1 MLELREVRLRRGAAI
16 LFDRANLT
24 IFRGDKLG
32 IVGRNGCGKSSLL
45 ALLRGELGADA
56 GNYAV
61 PGKLNFVSVSQEL
74 PRTEATVLEYI
85 RGGDGRLMEIEA
97 ALEKARA
104 ADDGMKEAEL
114 LGDYD
119 AAGGWTSAARAAELA
134 DGLGF
139 EPADIERPVKVLSGG
154 LQMRANMARA
164 LMSRADVLM
173 LDEPTNHLDLD
184 AVLWLEGWLRR
195 FQGTLLLVSH
205 DREFLDDI
213 VGRIVNI
220 ENGQL
225 THWTGNYTDFQRQHA
240 ASVQLSAAMAAR
252 QAREV
257 ARLHSFIER
266 FRAKASKARQVQSR
280 IKALNKLE
288 TITTYQEVETFEW
301 EFAAASKLPQPLV
314 TLDGASAGYGERVVI
329 AGANRSVNPG
339 ERIGILGRNGAGK
352 STLMKLISGALPPLP
367 GSGERVASP
376 DLIVG
381 NFAQLEVDRLDSRDT
396 ALVALTR
403 RIDEIGARSQWDE
416 QRRRNHLGGFGFRGD
431 RVFEPVVHFSGGE
444 RARLALAI
452 LVAERP
458 NLLLLDEPTNHL
470 DFEMRHSLI
479 TALQDF
485 AGAVI
490 VVSHD
495 RGLLRSVC
503 DQFWLVADGAVQDFD
518 GDLEDYAGWLEKRGG
533 SAATPVAPE
542 ARQGKQPEARQGNQP
557 KTRNDGQPKPRQD
570 KQTTPQ
576 DKRRRDADARR
587 ELGPR
592 RQEVKAIETSL
603 AKLAQERTRLE
614 TELSGIDYARN
625 ADHARKVTERHKAL
639 LREVEHLETRWLELS
654 ERLESG

>member
-1 MLELREVRLRRGAAI
+1 MLELRDLRLRRGAAVLI
-16 LFDRANLT
+16 DKANLT
-24 IFRGDKLG
+24 IFRGDKIG
-32 IVGRNGCGKSSLL
+32 IVGRNGAGKSSLL
-45 ALLRGELGADA
+45 ALLRGDLGPD
-56 GNYAV
+56 GGEYSI

-74 PRTEATVLEYI
+74 PRTELTVVEYI
-85 RGGDGRLMEIEA
+85 RSGDSRLMAIEA

-119 AAGGWTSAARAAELA
+119 SAGGWTSIARAAELA

-139 EPADIERPVKVLSGG
+139 APSDIERPVKHLSGG

-184 AVLWLEGWLRR
+184 AVLWLEAWLQR
-195 FQGTLLLVSH
+195 FPGTLLLVSH

-213 VGRIVNI
+213 VNRVVNL

-240 ASVQLSAAMAAR
+240 ASIQQSAAMAAR
-252 QAREV
+252 QQREV
-257 ARLHSFIER
+257 ARLHSFIDR
-266 FRAKASKARQVQSR
+266 FRAQASKARQVQSR
-280 IKALNKLE
+280 IKALGKLE
-288 TITTYQEVETFEW
+288 TIASYQELETFEW

-314 TLDGASAGYGERVVI
+314 TLDSASAGYGERVIVE
-329 AGANRSVNPG
+329 GVVRSVNPG
-339 ERIGILGRNGAGK
+339 DRIGILGRNGAGK
-352 STLMKLISGALPPLP
+352 STLMKLISGALPPLAD
-367 GSGERVASP
+367 GGERVASP

-381 NFAQLEVDRLDSRDT
+381 NFAQLEVDRLDARDT
-396 ALVALTR
+396 ALIALTN
-403 RIDEIGARSQWDE
+403 RIDEIGVRSQWDE

-431 RVFEPVVHFSGGE
+431 RVFEPVVNFSGGE

-479 TALQDF
+479 TALQEF

-503 DQFWLVADGAVQDFD
+503 DQFWLVADGEVRDFE
-518 GDLEDYAGWLEKRGG
+518 GDLDDYATWLEKKGTNV
-533 SAATPVAPE
+533 STPGAPE
-542 ARQGKQPEARQGNQP
+542 AKKKKGD
-557 KTRNDGQPKPRQD
+557 TRGE
-570 KQTTPQ
+570 
-576 DKRRRDADARR
+576 RRRDDGARKDAA
-587 ELGPR
+587 PR
-592 RQEVKAIETSL
+592 RQELKSIETSL
-603 AKLAQERTRLE
+603 AKLGQDREKLE
-614 TELSGIDYARN
+614 KELATLDYSN
-625 ADHARKVTERHKAL
+625 AAHARKVTERHAAL
-639 LREVEHLETRWLELS
+639 KREIEQMETRWLELS
-654 ERLESG
+654 E

>member
-1 MLELREVRLRRGAAI
+1 MLELRELRLRRGATV

-24 IFRGDKLG
+24 IFRGDKIG

-45 ALLRGELGADA
+45 ALLRGDVGPDS
-56 GNYAV
+56 GDYSV
-61 PGKLNFVSVSQEL
+61 PGKLHFVSVSQEL
-74 PRTEATVLEYI
+74 PSTEATVLEYV
-85 RGGDGRLMEIEA
+85 RGGDGRLMAIEA
-97 ALEKARA
+97 QLEKARA

-119 AAGGWTSAARAAELA
+119 LAGGWTSGARAAEVA
-134 DGLGF
+134 AGLGMS
-139 EPADIERPVKVLSGG
+139 ADDIERPVKQLSGG

-184 AVLWLEGWLRR
+184 AVLWLEGWLQR

-213 VGRIVNI
+213 VNRVVNI
-220 ENGQL
+220 ESGVL

-240 ASVQLSAAMAAR
+240 ASIQQSAAMAAR
-252 QAREV
+252 QQREV
-257 ARLHSFIER
+257 TRLHSFIDR
-266 FRAKASKARQVQSR
+266 FRAQASKARQVQSR
-280 IKALNKLE
+280 IKALSKLE
-288 TITTYQEVETFEW
+288 TIATYQEIEGFEW
-301 EFAAASKLPQPLV
+301 EFAAANKLPQPLV
-314 TLDGASAGYGERVVI
+314 TLDGAVAGYADRIVVRNV
-329 AGANRSVNPG
+329 GRSVNPG

-352 STLMKLISGALPPLP
+352 STLMKLISGALPPAA
-367 GSGERVASP
+367 GDRVASP

-396 ALVALTR
+396 ALVALTN
-403 RIDEIGARSQWDE
+403 RIDEMGVRSQWDE

-503 DQFWLVADGAVQDFD
+503 DQFWLVADGLVRDFD
-518 GDLEDYAGWLEKRGG
+518 GDLDDYAGWLEKRGV
-533 SAATPVAPE
+533 AAAGPPTPRETVKE
-542 ARQGKQPEARQGNQP
+542 
-557 KTRNDGQPKPRQD
+557 KPRKQRDGD
-570 KQTTPQ
+570 KG
-576 DKRRRDADARR
+576 RDSA
-587 ELGPR
+587 PK
-592 RQEVKAIETSL
+592 RQEIKSLETSL
-603 AKLAQERTRLE
+603 AKLGQERDKLE
-614 TELSGIDYARN
+614 QDLAGLDYSRDA
-625 ADHARKVTERHKAL
+625 AHARKVTDRHAAL
-639 LREVEHLETRWLELS
+639 LRDIEKHETRWLELS
-654 ERLESG
+654 ERLESGDG

>member
-1 MLELREVRLRRGAAI
+1 MLELRNVRLRRGAAV

-24 IFRGDKLG
+24 IFRGDKIG
-32 IVGRNGCGKSSLL
+32 VVGRNGCGKSSLL
-45 ALLRGELGADA
+45 ALLRGELGPDT
-56 GNYAV
+56 GDYSV

-74 PRTEATVLEYI
+74 PRTEATVLEYV
-85 RGGDGRLMEIEA
+85 RSGDKRLMEIEA
-97 ALEKARA
+97 ELEKARA
-104 ADDGMKEAEL
+104 AEDGMQEAHL
-114 LGDYD
+114 LGDYEL
-119 AAGGWTSAARAAELA
+119 AGGYTSAARAAELA

-139 EPADIERPVKVLSGG
+139 APADIERPVKQLSGG

-184 AVLWLEGWLRR
+184 AVLWLEKWLQR
-195 FQGTLLLVSH
+195 FAGTLLLVSH

-213 VGRIVNI
+213 VNRVVNI

-240 ASVQLSAAMAAR
+240 ASVQQTAAMAAR
-252 QAREV
+252 QQREV
-257 ARLHSFIER
+257 ARLHSFIDR

-280 IKALNKLE
+280 IKALSKLE
-288 TITTYQEVETFEW
+288 TIATWQELETFEW
-301 EFAAASKLPQPLV
+301 AFAASNKLPQPLV
-314 TLDGASAGYGERVVI
+314 TLDGASAGYGERIVVS
-329 AGANRSVNPG
+329 GVGRSVNPG

-352 STLMKLISGALPPLP
+352 STLMKLISGALPPA
-367 GSGERVASP
+367 GGDRVASP
-376 DLIVG
+376 DLVVG
-381 NFAQLEVDRLDSRDT
+381 NFAQLEVDRLDARDT
-396 ALVALTR
+396 ALLALTR
-403 RIDEIGARSQWDE
+403 RIDEIGVRAQWDE

-485 AGAVI
+485 EGAVI

-503 DQFWLVADGAVQDFD
+503 DQFWLVADGAVVDFD
-518 GDLEDYAGWLEKRGG
+518 GDLDDYASWLEKRGG
-533 SAATPVAPE
+533 AATTPS
-542 ARQGKQPEARQGNQP
+542 QPR
-557 KTRNDGQPKPRQD
+557 PRAEERRE
-570 KQTTPQ
+570 
-576 DKRRRDADARR
+576 RRRDAGRGDRKDLASK
-587 ELGPR
+587 
-592 RQEVKAIETSL
+592 RQEIKSIETSL
-603 AKLAQERTRLE
+603 EKLGQERGKLE
-614 TELSGIDYARN
+614 QQLAGLDFARDP
-625 ADHARKVTERHKAL
+625 AHARKVTQRHGDVV
-639 LREVEHLETRWLELS
+639 REVGELETRWLELS
-654 ERLESG
+654 ERLESSDGSHG

>member
-1 MLELREVRLRRGAAI
+1 MLELRDLRLRRGAAV

-24 IFRGDKLG
+24 IFRGDKIG

-45 ALLRGELGADA
+45 ALLRGDLGAD
-56 GNYAV
+56 GGDYTV

-74 PRTEATVLEYI
+74 PHTDSTVLEYV
-85 RGGDGRLMEIEA
+85 RGGDTNLMALEA
-97 ALEKARA
+97 ELEKARA
-104 ADDGMKEAEL
+104 ADDGMKEAHL
-114 LGDYD
+114 LGDYEL
-119 AAGGWTSAARAAELA
+119 AGGYTSAARAAELA

-139 EPADIERPVKVLSGG
+139 APTDIERKVKELSGG

-184 AVLWLEGWLRR
+184 AVLWLEAWLQR
-195 FQGTLLLVSH
+195 FPGTLLLVSH

-213 VGRIVNI
+213 VGRIVNL
-220 ENGQL
+220 ENNQL

-240 ASVQLSAAMAAR
+240 ASIQQSAAMAAR
-252 QAREV
+252 QEREV
-257 ARLHSFIER
+257 TRLHSFIDR
-266 FRAKASKARQVQSR
+266 FRAQASKARQVQSR
-280 IKALNKLE
+280 IKALSKLE
-288 TITTYQEVETFEW
+288 TIATYQEIEGFEW

-314 TLDGASAGYGERVVI
+314 TLDFADAGYGDRTVISRV
-329 AGANRSVNPG
+329 NRSVNPG

-352 STLMKLISGALPPLP
+352 STLMKLISGALPPT
-367 GSGERVASP
+367 GGDRVASP

-381 NFAQLEVDRLDSRDT
+381 NFAQLEVDRLDARDT
-396 ALVALTR
+396 ALVALTN
-403 RIDEIGARSQWDE
+403 RIDEIGVRSQWDE

-503 DQFWLVADGAVQDFD
+503 DQFWLVAEGEVRDFD
-518 GDLEDYAGWLEKRGG
+518 GDLEDYSNWLEKRGG
-533 SAATPVAPE
+533 NAATPA
-542 ARQGKQPEARQGNQP
+542 A
-557 KTRNDGQPKPRQD
+557 PKP
-570 KQTTPQ
+570 
-576 DKRRRDADARR
+576 AAERR
-587 ELGPR
+587 EKKGKSSPDRKDLAPK
-592 RQEVKAIETSL
+592 RQEVRTIETSL
-603 AKLAQERTRLE
+603 AKLTQERAKLE
-614 TELSGIDYARN
+614 TEIAALDYSRDA
-625 ADHARKVTERHKAL
+625 AHARKVTERHVVV
-639 LREVEHLETRWLELS
+639 LRDIEQLETRWLELS
-654 ERLESG
+654 ERLESADG

>member
-1 MLELREVRLRRGAAI
+1 MLELREARLRRGAAV

-24 IFRGDKLG
+24 IFRGDKIG
-32 IVGRNGCGKSSLL
+32 IVGRNGAGKSSLL
-45 ALLRGELGADA
+45 ALLRGDIGPDA
-56 GNYAV
+56 GDYSL

-74 PRTEATVLEYI
+74 PRTDATVLEYV
-85 RGGDGRLMEIEA
+85 RSGDSRLVEIEA

-119 AAGGWTSAARAAELA
+119 SAGGWTSAARAAELA

-139 EPADIERPVKVLSGG
+139 APTDIERPVKELSGG

-184 AVLWLEGWLRR
+184 AVLWLEGWLQR
-195 FQGTLLLVSH
+195 FPGTLLLVSH

-213 VGRIVNI
+213 VNRVVNI
-220 ENGQL
+220 ENGKL

-240 ASVQLSAAMAAR
+240 ASIQQSAAMAAR
-252 QAREV
+252 QEREV
-257 ARLHSFIER
+257 ARLHSFIDR
-266 FRAKASKARQVQSR
+266 FRAQASKARQVQSR
-280 IKALNKLE
+280 IKALGKLE
-288 TITTYQEVETFEW
+288 TIATYQELENFEW

-314 TLDGASAGYGERVVI
+314 TLDHASAGYGDRTVVARV
-329 AGANRSVNPG
+329 NRSVNPG

-352 STLMKLISGALPPLP
+352 STLMKLISGALSPMQD
-367 GSGERVASP
+367 GGGGDRVASP

-396 ALVALTR
+396 ALIALTN
-403 RIDEIGARSQWDE
+403 RIDQLGVRSQWDE
-416 QRRRNHLGGFGFRGD
+416 QRRRNHLGGFGFKGD

-503 DQFWLVADGAVQDFD
+503 DQFWLVADGVVQDFD
-518 GDLEDYAGWLEKRGG
+518 GDLEDYAGWLEKRAGA
-533 SAATPVAPE
+533 AATPSA
-542 ARQGKQPEARQGNQP
+542 
-557 KTRNDGQPKPRQD
+557 PKPRNEERKDQRRKGAD
-570 KQTTPQ
+570 S
-576 DKRRRDADARR
+576 RRDLA
-587 ELGPR
+587 PK
-592 RQEVKAIETSL
+592 RQEIKAIETSL

-614 TELSGIDYARN
+614 SELARLDF
-625 ADHARKVTERHKAL
+625 ARDPAHARKVTERHGAV
-639 LREVEHLETRWLELS
+639 RQEIEQMETRWLELS

>member
-1 MLELREVRLRRGAAI
+1 MLELRELRLRRGATV

-24 IFRGDKLG
+24 IFRGDKIG

-45 ALLRGELGADA
+45 ALLRGDVGPDS
-56 GNYAV
+56 GDYSV
-61 PGKLNFVSVSQEL
+61 PGKLHFVSVSQEL
-74 PRTEATVLEYI
+74 PSTEATVLEYV
-85 RGGDGRLMEIEA
+85 RGGDGRLMAIEA
-97 ALEKARA
+97 QLEKARA

-119 AAGGWTSAARAAELA
+119 LAGGWTSGARAAEVA
-134 DGLGF
+134 AGLGMS
-139 EPADIERPVKVLSGG
+139 ADDIERPVKQLSGG

-184 AVLWLEGWLRR
+184 AVLWLEGWLQR

-213 VGRIVNI
+213 VNRVVNI
-220 ENGQL
+220 ENGVL

-240 ASVQLSAAMAAR
+240 ASIQQSAAMAAR
-252 QAREV
+252 QQREV
-257 ARLHSFIER
+257 TRLHSFIDR
-266 FRAKASKARQVQSR
+266 FRAQASKARQVQSR
-280 IKALNKLE
+280 IKALSKLE
-288 TITTYQEVETFEW
+288 TIATYQEIEGFEW
-301 EFAAASKLPQPLV
+301 EFAAANKLPQPLV
-314 TLDGASAGYGERVVI
+314 TLDGAVAGYADRIVVRNV
-329 AGANRSVNPG
+329 GRSVNPG

-352 STLMKLISGALPPLP
+352 STLMKLISGALPPAA
-367 GSGERVASP
+367 GDRVASP

-396 ALVALTR
+396 ALVALTN
-403 RIDEIGARSQWDE
+403 RIDEMGVRSQWDE

-503 DQFWLVADGAVQDFD
+503 DQFWLVADGVVQDFD
-518 GDLEDYAGWLEKRGG
+518 GDLDDYAGWLEKRGV
-533 SAATPVAPE
+533 AAAGPPTPRETVKE
-542 ARQGKQPEARQGNQP
+542 
-557 KTRNDGQPKPRQD
+557 KPRKQRDGD
-570 KQTTPQ
+570 KG
-576 DKRRRDADARR
+576 RDSA
-587 ELGPR
+587 PK
-592 RQEVKAIETSL
+592 RQEIKSLETSL
-603 AKLAQERTRLE
+603 AKLGQERDKLE
-614 TELSGIDYARN
+614 QDLAGLDYSRDA
-625 ADHARKVTERHKAL
+625 AHARKVTDRHAAL
-639 LREVEHLETRWLELS
+639 LRDIEKHETRWLELS
-654 ERLESG
+654 ERLESGDG

>member
-1 MLELREVRLRRGAAI
+1 M

-24 IFRGDKLG
+24 IFRGDKIG
-32 IVGRNGCGKSSLL
+32 VVGRNGCGKSSLL
-45 ALLRGELGADA
+45 ALLRGELAPDTGD
-56 GNYAV
+56 YSM

-74 PRTEATVLEYI
+74 PRTEATVLEYV
-85 RGGDGRLMEIEA
+85 RGGDTRLMEIEA
-97 ALEKARA
+97 ELGKARA
-104 ADDGMKEAEL
+104 ADDGMQEAHL
-114 LGDYD
+114 LGDYEL
-119 AAGGWTSAARAAELA
+119 AGGYTSAARAAELA

-139 EPADIERPVKVLSGG
+139 APSDIERPVKQLSGG
-154 LQMRANMARA
+154 LQMRANLARA

-184 AVLWLEGWLRR
+184 AVLWLEKWLQR

-213 VGRIVNI
+213 VNRVVNI

-240 ASVQLSAAMAAR
+240 ASIQQTAAMAAR
-252 QAREV
+252 QQREV
-257 ARLHSFIER
+257 ARLHSFIDR

-280 IKALNKLE
+280 IKALSKLE
-288 TITTYQEVETFEW
+288 TIATYQELETFEW
-301 EFAAASKLPQPLV
+301 EFAASNKLPQPLV
-314 TLDGASAGYGERVVI
+314 TLDGASAGYGERIVV
-329 AGANRSVNPG
+329 AGVGRSVNPG

-352 STLMKLISGALPPLP
+352 STLMKLIAGALPPA
-367 GSGERVASP
+367 GGDRVASP

-403 RIDEIGARSQWDE
+403 RIDEIGARPQWDE

-503 DQFWLVADGAVQDFD
+503 DQFWLVADGRVSDFD
-518 GDLEDYAGWLEKRGG
+518 GDLDDYANWLEKRG
-533 SAATPVAPE
+533 SAATTPA
-542 ARQGKQPEARQGNQP
+542 
-557 KTRNDGQPKPRQD
+557 QPKPRAED
-570 KQTTPQ
+570 
-576 DKRRRDADARR
+576 RRDRKRGAQNSKQL
-587 ELGPR
+587 EI
-592 RQEVKAIETSL
+592 KAIEVSL
-603 AKLAQERTRLE
+603 EKLGIERGKLE
-614 TELSGIDYARN
+614 HELAGLDYARD
-625 ADHARKVTERHKAL
+625 AAHARKVTQRHAAVV
-639 LREVEHLETRWLELS
+639 REVGELETRWLELS
-654 ERLESG
+654 ERLESSDGSHG

>member
-1 MLELREVRLRRGAAI
+1 MLELREVRLRRGAAV
-16 LFDRANLT
+16 LFDRANVT
-24 IFRGDKLG
+24 IFRGDKIG

-45 ALLRGELGADA
+45 SLLRGDLGPDS
-56 GNYAV
+56 GDYSV

-74 PRTEATVLEYI
+74 PRTDATVLEYV
-85 RGGDGRLMEIEA
+85 RGGDSRLMNIEA

-104 ADDGMKEAEL
+104 DDDGMQEAHL

-119 AAGGWTSAARAAELA
+119 HAGGYTSASRAAEVA
-134 DGLGF
+134 AGLGMSP
-139 EPADIERPVKVLSGG
+139 EDVERPVKVLSGG

-184 AVLWLEGWLRR
+184 AVLWLEGWLQR

-213 VGRIVNI
+213 VGRIVNL

-240 ASVQLSAAMAAR
+240 ASVQLSAALAAR
-252 QAREV
+252 QEREV

-288 TITTYQEVETFEW
+288 TIATYQESETFEW
-301 EFAAASKLPQPLV
+301 EFAAANKLPQPLV
-314 TLDGASAGYGERVVI
+314 TLDGASAGYGERIVI
-329 AGANRSVNPG
+329 AGVNRSVNPG

-352 STLMKLISGALPPLP
+352 STLMKLISGALPPMSA
-367 GSGERVASP
+367 GGDGERVASP
-376 DLIVG
+376 ELVVG
-381 NFAQLEVDRLDSRDT
+381 NFAQLEVDRLDARDT

-403 RIDEIGARSQWDE
+403 RIDEIGVRGQWDE

-479 TALQDF
+479 TALQEF

-503 DQFWLVADGAVQDFD
+503 DQFWLVADGVVRDFD
-518 GDLEDYAGWLEKRGG
+518 GDLEDYAGWLEKRSG
-533 SAATPVAPE
+533 AVTTPVAPE
-542 ARQGKQPEARQGNQP
+542 VRNKKPRPDDERRNQRRKSTEARRDPAP
-557 KTRNDGQPKPRQD
+557 KHLEIKS
-570 KQTTPQ
+570 
-576 DKRRRDADARR
+576 
-587 ELGPR
+587 
-592 RQEVKAIETSL
+592 IENSL
-603 AKLAQERTRLE
+603 AKLGQERTRLE
-614 TELSGIDYARN
+614 AELPQLDYARN
-625 ADHARKVTERHKAL
+625 AAHARKVTERHATL
-639 LREVEHLETRWLELS
+639 LTEVEQLETRWLELS
-654 ERLESG
+654 ERLES

>member
-1 MLELREVRLRRGAAI
+1 MLELRDVRLRRGAAV
-16 LFDRANLT
+16 LFDRANMT

-45 ALLRGELGADA
+45 ALLRGDLAPDIGD
-56 GNYAV
+56 YAV

-74 PRTEATVLEYI
+74 PHTEATVLEYV
-85 RGGDGRLMEIEA
+85 RGGDSRLMQIEA

-104 ADDGMKEAEL
+104 ADDGMQEAHL
-114 LGDYD
+114 LGDYEL
-119 AAGGWTSAARAAELA
+119 AGGYTSAARAAELA

-139 EPADIERPVKVLSGG
+139 APTDIERPVKQLSGG

-184 AVLWLEGWLRR
+184 AVLWLESWLQR

-213 VGRIVNI
+213 VNRVVNL

-240 ASVQLSAAMAAR
+240 ASIQQSAAMAAR
-252 QAREV
+252 QEREV
-257 ARLHSFIER
+257 ARLHSFIHR
-266 FRAKASKARQVQSR
+266 FRAQASKARQVQSR
-280 IKALNKLE
+280 IKALSKLE
-288 TITTYQEVETFEW
+288 TIATYQELENFEW

-314 TLDGASAGYGERVVI
+314 TLDNASAGYGDRIVV
-329 AGANRSVNPG
+329 GGVNRSVTPG

-352 STLMKLISGALPPLP
+352 STLMKLISGALPPQA
-367 GSGERVASP
+367 GDRVASP
-376 DLIVG
+376 DLVVG
-381 NFAQLEVDRLDSRDT
+381 NFAQLEVDRLDARDT
-396 ALVALTR
+396 ALVALTN
-403 RIDEIGARSQWDE
+403 RIDQLGVRGQWDE

-479 TALQDF
+479 TALQEF

-503 DQFWLVADGAVQDFD
+503 DQFWLVADGEVRDFD
-518 GDLEDYAGWLEKRGG
+518 GDLEDYAGWLEKRAG
-533 SAATPVAPE
+533 SAATPNAPS
-542 ARQGKQPEARQGNQP
+542 ARGSE
-557 KTRNDGQPKPRQD
+557 
-570 KQTTPQ
+570 
-576 DKRRRDADARR
+576 KRDQRRKGADSRRDLA
-587 ELGPR
+587 PK
-592 RQEVKAIETSL
+592 RQEIKTIDASL

-614 TELSGIDYARN
+614 AELAGINFSRDA
-625 ADHARKVTERHKAL
+625 AHARKVTERHAAV
-639 LREVEHLETRWLELS
+639 RHEIEQLETRWLELS

>member
-1 MLELREVRLRRGAAI
+1 MLELRDLRLRRGAAVLI
-16 LFDRANLT
+16 DKANLT
-24 IFRGDKLG
+24 IFRGDKIG
-32 IVGRNGCGKSSLL
+32 IVGRNGTGKSSLL
-45 ALLRGELGADA
+45 ALLRGDLGPDS
-56 GNYAV
+56 GDYSV

-74 PRTEATVLEYI
+74 PRTEATVLEYV
-85 RGGDGRLMEIEA
+85 RSGDGRLMQIEA

-139 EPADIERPVKVLSGG
+139 APEDIERPVKVLSGG

-184 AVLWLEGWLRR
+184 AVLWLEGWLQR

-213 VGRIVNI
+213 VGRIVNL

-240 ASVQLSAAMAAR
+240 ASIQQSAAMAAR
-252 QAREV
+252 QEREV
-257 ARLHSFIER
+257 ARLHSFIDR

-280 IKALNKLE
+280 IKALSKLE
-288 TITTYQEVETFEW
+288 TIATYQELENFEW
-301 EFAAASKLPQPLV
+301 EFAAANKLPQPLV
-314 TLDGASAGYGERVVI
+314 TLDDAGAGYGERIVVS
-329 AGANRSVNPG
+329 GVNRSVNPG

-352 STLMKLISGALPPLP
+352 STLMKLISGALPQ
-367 GSGERVASP
+367 SEGERVASP
-376 DLIVG
+376 ELVVG

-396 ALVALTR
+396 ALIALTN
-403 RIDEIGARSQWDE
+403 RIDQLGVRSQWDE

-503 DQFWLVADGAVQDFD
+503 DQFWLVADGVVRDFD
-518 GDLEDYAGWLEKRGG
+518 GDLEDYAGWLEKRAG
-533 SAATPVAPE
+533 SATTPA
-542 ARQGKQPEARQGNQP
+542 A
-557 KTRNDGQPKPRQD
+557 PKPRAEKPARD
-570 KQTTPQ
+570 P
-576 DKRRRDADARR
+576 RRKDTDARR
-587 ELGPR
+587 DLAPK
-592 RQEVKAIETSL
+592 RQEIKTIETSL
-603 AKLAQERTRLE
+603 AKLGQERTKIE
-614 TELSGIDYARN
+614 AELATLDYGRN
-625 ADHARKVTERHKAL
+625 PEHVRKVTERHAAL
-639 LREVEHLETRWLELS
+639 VREVEQLETRWLELS

>member
-1 MLELREVRLRRGAAI
+1 MLELRDLRLRRGAAVLI
-16 LFDRANLT
+16 DKANLT
-24 IFRGDKLG
+24 IFRGDKIG
-32 IVGRNGCGKSSLL
+32 IVGRNGTGKSSLL
-45 ALLRGELGADA
+45 ALLRGDLGADS
-56 GNYAV
+56 GDYSV

-74 PRTEATVLEYI
+74 PHTESTVLEYV
-85 RGGDGRLMEIEA
+85 RSGDARLMALEA
-97 ALEKARA
+97 ELEKARA

-119 AAGGWTSAARAAELA
+119 LAGGYTSEARAAELA

-139 EPADIERPVKVLSGG
+139 EPPDIGRPVKQLSGG

-184 AVLWLEGWLRR
+184 AVLWLEGWLQR
-195 FQGTLLLVSH
+195 FPGTLLLVSH

-213 VGRIVNI
+213 VNRVINL

-240 ASVQLSAAMAAR
+240 ASIQQSAAMAAR
-252 QAREV
+252 QEREV
-257 ARLHSFIER
+257 VRLHSFIDR
-266 FRAKASKARQVQSR
+266 FRAQASKARQVQSR
-280 IKALNKLE
+280 IKALSKLE
-288 TITTYQEVETFEW
+288 TIATYQELESFEW
-301 EFAAASKLPQPLV
+301 EFAAANKLPQPLV
-314 TLDGASAGYGERVVI
+314 TLDDAAAGYGERVVVS
-329 AGANRSVNPG
+329 GVNRSVNPG

-352 STLMKLISGALPPLP
+352 STLMKLISGALPP
-367 GSGERVASP
+367 SAGERVASP

-381 NFAQLEVDRLDSRDT
+381 NFAQLEVDRLDARDT
-396 ALVALTR
+396 ALVALTN

-431 RVFEPVVHFSGGE
+431 RVCDPVVHFAGGE

-485 AGAVI
+485 AGAVV

-503 DQFWLVADGAVQDFD
+503 DQFWLVADGVVRDYD
-518 GDLEDYAGWLEKRGG
+518 GDLDDYATWLEKRGG
-533 SAATPVAPE
+533 AATTPA
-542 ARQGKQPEARQGNQP
+542 
-557 KTRNDGQPKPRQD
+557 QPKPRAED
-570 KQTTPQ
+570 
-576 DKRRRDADARR
+576 RR
-587 ELGPR
+587 EKKKDAGARKDLAPK
-592 RQEVKAIETSL
+592 RQELKTLETSL
-603 AKLAQERTRLE
+603 AKLGQERDKLE
-614 TELSGIDYARN
+614 KDLAGLDYGRDA
-625 ADHARKVTERHKAL
+625 AHARKVTERHAAI
-639 LREVEHLETRWLELS
+639 RQEIEQMETRWLELS
-654 ERLESG
+654 ERLESMDGR

>member
-1 MLELREVRLRRGAAI
+1 MLELRELRLRRGATV

-24 IFRGDKLG
+24 IFRGDKIG

-45 ALLRGELGADA
+45 ALLRGDLGADA
-56 GNYAV
+56 GDYSV

-74 PRTEATVLEYI
+74 PRTEATVLEYV
-85 RGGDGRLMEIEA
+85 RSGDSRLMAIEA
-97 ALEKARA
+97 DLEKARA
-104 ADDGMKEAEL
+104 ADDGMQEAHL

-119 AAGGWTSAARAAELA
+119 LAGGYTSAARAAELA

-139 EPADIERPVKVLSGG
+139 APADIERPVKVLSGG

-184 AVLWLEGWLRR
+184 AVLWLENWLRR
-195 FQGTLLLVSH
+195 FAGTLLLVSH

-213 VGRIVNI
+213 VNRIVNL

-240 ASVQLSAAMAAR
+240 ASIQQSAAMAAR
-252 QAREV
+252 QQREV
-257 ARLHSFIER
+257 ARLHSFIDR
-266 FRAKASKARQVQSR
+266 FRAQASKARQVQSR
-280 IKALNKLE
+280 IKALSKLE
-288 TITTYQEVETFEW
+288 TITTYQELDTFEW
-301 EFAAASKLPQPLV
+301 EFAAANKLPQPLV

-329 AGANRSVNPG
+329 SKVGRSVNPG

-352 STLMKLISGALPPLP
+352 STLMKLISGALPPSD
-367 GSGERVASP
+367 GDRVASP

-381 NFAQLEVDRLDSRDT
+381 NFAQLEVDRLDARDT
-396 ALVALTR
+396 ALVALTN

-503 DQFWLVADGAVQDFD
+503 DQFWLVADGKVGDFD
-518 GDLEDYAGWLEKRGG
+518 GDLEDYSNWLEKRG
-533 SAATPVAPE
+533 STASTPAV
-542 ARQGKQPEARQGNQP
+542 
-557 KTRNDGQPKPRQD
+557 PKPRGEE
-570 KQTTPQ
+570 KGRGN
-576 DKRRRDADARR
+576 KRKDADARKD
-587 ELGPR
+587 LAPK
-592 RQEVKAIETSL
+592 RQEIKSVETSL
-603 AKLAQERTRLE
+603 DKLGQERARLE
-614 TELSGIDYARN
+614 KELAGLDYARDP
-625 ADHARKVTERHKAL
+625 AHARKVTERHAAL
-639 LREVEHLETRWLELS
+639 IREVEQLETRWLELS
-654 ERLESG
+654 ERLESLNG

>member
-1 MLELREVRLRRGAAI
+1 MLELRDLRLRRGATV

-24 IFRGDKLG
+24 IFRGDKIG

-45 ALLRGELGADA
+45 ALLRGDLGADA
-56 GNYAV
+56 GDYAV

-74 PRTEATVLEYI
+74 PRTGSTVLEYV
-85 RGGDGRLMEIEA
+85 RGGDSRLMAIEA

-139 EPADIERPVKVLSGG
+139 APADVDRPVNELSGG

-184 AVLWLEGWLRR
+184 AVLWLEAWLQR
-195 FQGTLLLVSH
+195 FPGTLLLVSH

-213 VGRIVNI
+213 VNRIVNL

-240 ASVQLSAAMAAR
+240 ASIQQSAAMAAR

-257 ARLHSFIER
+257 ARLHSFIDR

-280 IKALNKLE
+280 IKALSKLE
-288 TITTYQEVETFEW
+288 TIATYQELETFEW
-301 EFAAASKLPQPLV
+301 EFAAANKLPQPLV
-314 TLDGASAGYGERVVI
+314 TLDGADAGYGERRVLTNVS
-329 AGANRSVNPG
+329 RSVNPG

-352 STLMKLISGALPPLP
+352 STLMKLISGALVPLSN
-367 GSGERVASP
+367 GANGERVASP

-381 NFAQLEVDRLDSRDT
+381 NFAQLEVDRLDARDT
-396 ALVALTR
+396 ALIALTN

-503 DQFWLVADGAVQDFD
+503 DQFWLVADGVVRDFD
-518 GDLEDYAGWLEKRGG
+518 GDLDDYAGWLEKRGAG
-533 SAATPVAPE
+533 AATPAAP
-542 ARQGKQPEARQGNQP
+542 AA
-557 KTRNDGQPKPRQD
+557 KPRAE
-570 KQTTPQ
+570 
-576 DKRRRDADARR
+576 KRKRDADSRR
-587 ELGPR
+587 DSQPKREEIR
-592 RQEVKAIETSL
+592 SIETSL
-603 AKLAQERTRLE
+603 AKLGQERDKLE
-614 TELSGIDYARN
+614 KELGQLDYGRDA
-625 ADHARKVTERHKAL
+625 AHARKVTERHSSL
-639 LREVEHLETRWLELS
+639 LRDIEREETRWLELS
-654 ERLESG
+654 ERLESGNG

>member
-1 MLELREVRLRRGAAI
+1 MLELRDVRLRRGAAV
-16 LFDRANLT
+16 LFDKANLT
-24 IFRGDKLG
+24 IFRGDKIG

-45 ALLRGELGADA
+45 ALLRGDLGADA
-56 GNYAV
+56 GEYKV
-61 PGKLNFVSVSQEL
+61 PGRLNFVSVSQEL
-74 PRTEATVLEYI
+74 PRTEATVLEYV
-85 RGGDGRLMEIEA
+85 RSGDSRLMQIEVE
-97 ALEKARA
+97 LEKARA

-139 EPADIERPVKVLSGG
+139 APEDIERQVRQLSGG

-184 AVLWLEGWLRR
+184 AVLWLESWLQR
-195 FQGTLLLVSH
+195 FPGTLLLVSH

-213 VGRIVNI
+213 VNRVVNI

-240 ASVQLSAAMAAR
+240 ASIQQTAAMAAR

-257 ARLHSFIER
+257 ARLHSFIDR
-266 FRAKASKARQVQSR
+266 FRAQASKARQVQSR
-280 IKALNKLE
+280 IKALSKLE
-288 TITTYQEVETFEW
+288 TIATYQELESFEW

-314 TLDGASAGYGERVVI
+314 TLDTASAGYGGRIVI
-329 AGANRSVNPG
+329 RGVNRSVNPG

-352 STLMKLISGALPPLP
+352 STLMKLIAGALPPAA
-367 GSGERVASP
+367 GDRVASP
-376 DLIVG
+376 DLVVG
-381 NFAQLEVDRLDSRDT
+381 NFAQLEVDRLDARDT
-396 ALVALTR
+396 ALIALTN
-403 RIDEIGARSQWDE
+403 RIDQMGVRAQWDE

-479 TALQDF
+479 TALQGF

-503 DQFWLVADGAVQDFD
+503 DQFWLVADGMVRDFD
-518 GDLEDYAGWLEKRGG
+518 GDLEDYAGWLEKRAGAVSTPTQPQKRAREGG
-533 SAATPVAPE
+533 RRKE
-542 ARQGKQPEARQGNQP
+542 A
-557 KTRNDGQPKPRQD
+557 
-570 KQTTPQ
+570 
-576 DKRRRDADARR
+576 
-587 ELGPR
+587 GPR
-592 RQEVKAIETSL
+592 PDLAPKRQEVRAIETSL
-603 AKLAQERTRLE
+603 AKLGQERTRME
-614 TELSGIDYARN
+614 AELAGLDYGRDA
-625 ADHARKVTERHKAL
+625 AHARKVNERYTAL
-639 LREVEHLETRWLELS
+639 RHEIEQLETRWLELS
-654 ERLESG
+654 ERLESADG

>member
-1 MLELREVRLRRGAAI
+1 MLELRDLRLRRGTAV
-16 LFDRANLT
+16 LFDKANLT
-24 IFRGDKLG
+24 IFRGDKVG

-45 ALLRGELGADA
+45 ALLRGDLGADA
-56 GNYAV
+56 GDYKV

-74 PRTEATVLEYI
+74 PHTEQTVLEYV
-85 RGGDGRLMEIEA
+85 RSGDTRLMAIEA
-97 ALEKARA
+97 AMEKARA

-114 LGDYD
+114 IGDYD
-119 AAGGWTSAARAAELA
+119 LAGGYTSAARAAELA

-184 AVLWLEGWLRR
+184 AVLWLEGWLQR
-195 FQGTLLLVSH
+195 FPGTLLLVSH

-213 VGRIVNI
+213 VNRVVNL
-220 ENGQL
+220 ESGQL

-240 ASVQLSAAMAAR
+240 ASIQQSAAMAAR
-252 QAREV
+252 QEREV
-257 ARLHSFIER
+257 ARLHSFIDR
-266 FRAKASKARQVQSR
+266 FRAQASKARQVQSR
-280 IKALNKLE
+280 IKALSKLE
-288 TITTYQEVETFEW
+288 TIATYQELENFEW

-314 TLDGASAGYGERVVI
+314 TLDHADAAYGERIVV
-329 AGANRSVNPG
+329 GGVNRSVNPG

-352 STLMKLISGALPPLP
+352 STLMKLISGALPPSD
-367 GSGERVASP
+367 GDRVASP

-381 NFAQLEVDRLDSRDT
+381 NFAQLEVDRLDARDT
-396 ALVALTR
+396 ALVALTN
-403 RIDEIGARSQWDE
+403 RIDQLGVRGQWDE

-479 TALQDF
+479 TALQEF

-503 DQFWLVADGAVQDFD
+503 DQFWLVADGEVRDFD
-518 GDLEDYAGWLEKRGG
+518 GDLEDYAGWLEKRAG
-533 SAATPVAPE
+533 SAATPNAPS
-542 ARQGKQPEARQGNQP
+542 
-557 KTRNDGQPKPRQD
+557 PKPRAE
-570 KQTTPQ
+570 
-576 DKRRRDADARR
+576 KRRRDADSRR
-587 ELGPR
+587 DSQPKDSGAK
-592 RQEVKAIETSL
+592 RQEIRAIETSL
-603 AKLAQERTRLE
+603 DKL
-614 TELSGIDYARN
+614 G
-625 ADHARKVTERHKAL
+625 
-639 LREVEHLETRWLELS
+639 
-654 ERLESG
+654 

>member
-1 MLELREVRLRRGAAI
+1 MLELRELRLRRGAAV

-24 IFRGDKLG
+24 IFRGDKIG

-45 ALLRGELGADA
+45 ALLRGDLGADS
-56 GNYAV
+56 GDYSV

-74 PRTEATVLEYI
+74 PSTESTVLEYV
-85 RGGDGRLMEIEA
+85 RSGDARLMAIEA
-97 ALEKARA
+97 ELEKARA
-104 ADDGMKEAEL
+104 DDDGMQEAHL

-119 AAGGWTSAARAAELA
+119 LAGGYTSAARAAELA

-139 EPADIERPVKVLSGG
+139 APSDIERKVKELSGG

-184 AVLWLEGWLRR
+184 AVLWLEGWLQR
-195 FQGTLLLVSH
+195 FAGTLLLVSH

-213 VGRIVNI
+213 VNRIVNL

-240 ASVQLSAAMAAR
+240 ASIQQSAAMAAR
-252 QAREV
+252 QEREV
-257 ARLHSFIER
+257 ARLHSFIDR
-266 FRAKASKARQVQSR
+266 FRAQASKARQVQSR
-280 IKALNKLE
+280 IKALGKLE
-288 TITTYQEVETFEW
+288 TIATYTELDTFEW
-301 EFAAASKLPQPLV
+301 EFAAANKLPQPLV
-314 TLDGASAGYGERVVI
+314 TLDGASAGYGDRVVI
-329 AGANRSVNPG
+329 SGVGRSVNPG

-352 STLMKLISGALPPLP
+352 STLMKLISGALPPVN
-367 GSGERVASP
+367 GDRVASP

-396 ALVALTR
+396 ALIALTN

-503 DQFWLVADGAVQDFD
+503 DQFWLVADGAVTDFE
-518 GDLEDYAGWLEKRGG
+518 GDLEDYSNWLEKRGS
-533 SAATPVAPE
+533 SASTPST
-542 ARQGKQPEARQGNQP
+542 P
-557 KTRNDGQPKPRQD
+557 KVRGDTRGEKGRGQ
-570 KQTTPQ
+570 
-576 DKRRRDADARR
+576 KREKADARNDVA
-587 ELGPR
+587 PK
-592 RQEVKAIETSL
+592 RQEIKSIETTL
-603 AKLAQERTRLE
+603 EKLGQERAKLEK
-614 TELSGIDYARN
+614 ELAEVDYSRDPA
-625 ADHARKVTERHKAL
+625 HARKVTERHAVL
-639 LREVEHLETRWLELS
+639 IREVEQLETRWLELS
-654 ERLESG
+654 ERLESLNG

>member
-1 MLELREVRLRRGAAI
+1 MLELRELRLRRGAAV

-24 IFRGDKLG
+24 IFRGDKIG

-45 ALLRGELGADA
+45 ALLRGDLGADA
-56 GNYAV
+56 GDYSV

-74 PRTEATVLEYI
+74 PHTEHTVLEYV
-85 RGGDGRLMEIEA
+85 RSGDTRLMAIEA
-97 ALEKARA
+97 AMEKARA

-114 LGDYD
+114 IGDYD
-119 AAGGWTSAARAAELA
+119 LAGGYTSAARAAELA

-139 EPADIERPVKVLSGG
+139 APSDIERRVKELSGG

-184 AVLWLEGWLRR
+184 AVLWLENWLRR
-195 FQGTLLLVSH
+195 FAGTLLLVSH

-213 VGRIVNI
+213 VNRIVNL

-240 ASVQLSAAMAAR
+240 ASIQQSAAMAAR
-252 QAREV
+252 QARET
-257 ARLHSFIER
+257 ARLHSFIDR
-266 FRAKASKARQVQSR
+266 FRAQASKARQVQSR
-280 IKALNKLE
+280 IKALGKLE
-288 TITTYQEVETFEW
+288 TIATYTELDSFEW
-301 EFAAASKLPQPLV
+301 EFAAANKLPQPLV

-329 AGANRSVNPG
+329 SGVGRSVNPG

-352 STLMKLISGALPPLP
+352 STLMKLISGALPPLNIKE
-367 GSGERVASP
+367 GGERVASP

-396 ALVALTR
+396 ALIALTN
-403 RIDEIGARSQWDE
+403 RIDEIGVRSQWDE
-416 QRRRNHLGGFGFRGD
+416 QRRRNHLGGFGFKGD

-503 DQFWLVADGAVQDFD
+503 DQFWLVADGVVQDFD
-518 GDLEDYAGWLEKRGG
+518 GDLEDYAGWLEKRAG
-533 SAATPVAPE
+533 SATTPSA
-542 ARQGKQPEARQGNQP
+542 
-557 KTRNDGQPKPRQD
+557 PKPRND
-570 KQTTPQ
+570 
-576 DKRRRDADARR
+576 
-587 ELGPR
+587 
-592 RQEVKAIETSL
+592 
-603 AKLAQERTRLE
+603 ERK
-614 TELSGIDYARN
+614 DQ
-625 ADHARKVTERHKAL
+625 
-639 LREVEHLETRWLELS
+639 
-654 ERLESG
+654 

>member
-1 MLELREVRLRRGAAI
+1 M

-24 IFRGDKLG
+24 IFRGDKIG

-45 ALLRGELGADA
+45 ALLRGDLGADS
-56 GNYAV
+56 GDYSV

-74 PRTEATVLEYI
+74 PRTEATVLEYV
-85 RGGDGRLMEIEA
+85 RSGDSRLMAIEA
-97 ALEKARA
+97 ELDKARA
-104 ADDGMKEAEL
+104 DDDGMKEAHL
-114 LGDYD
+114 LGDYEL
-119 AAGGWTSAARAAELA
+119 AGGYTAAARAAELA

-139 EPADIERPVKVLSGG
+139 EPGDIERKVKELSGG

-184 AVLWLEGWLRR
+184 AVLWLEHWLQS
-195 FQGTLLLVSH
+195 FAGTLLLVSH

-213 VGRIVNI
+213 VNRIVNL
-220 ENGQL
+220 ESGQL

-240 ASVQLSAAMAAR
+240 ASIQQSAAMAAR
-252 QAREV
+252 QQRET
-257 ARLHSFIER
+257 ARLHSFIDR

-280 IKALNKLE
+280 IKALSKLE
-288 TITTYQEVETFEW
+288 TITTYQELDTFEW
-301 EFAAASKLPQPLV
+301 EFAAANKLPQPLV
-314 TLDGASAGYGERVVI
+314 TLDGASAGYGARTVISRV
-329 AGANRSVNPG
+329 GRSVNPG

-352 STLMKLISGALPPLP
+352 STLMKLISGALPPS
-367 GSGERVASP
+367 GGERVASP

-381 NFAQLEVDRLDSRDT
+381 NFAQLEVDRLDARDT
-396 ALVALTR
+396 ALIALTN
-403 RIDEIGARSQWDE
+403 RIDEIGARNQWDE

-503 DQFWLVADGAVQDFD
+503 DQFWLVADGAVTDFE
-518 GDLEDYAGWLEKRGG
+518 GDLEDYSNWLEKRG
-533 SAATPVAPE
+533 SAAATPAAPKARSDADKGGKRRKDGE
-542 ARQGKQPEARQGNQP
+542 ARKDSAP
-557 KTRNDGQPKPRQD
+557 K
-570 KQTTPQ
+570 
-576 DKRRRDADARR
+576 
-587 ELGPR
+587 
-592 RQEVKAIETSL
+592 RQEIKTIETSL
-603 AKLAQERTRLE
+603 DKLGQERARLE
-614 TELSGIDYARN
+614 KDLAGVDYTRDA
-625 ADHARKVTERHKAL
+625 AHARKVTERHAAL
-639 LREVEHLETRWLELS
+639 IREVEQLETRWLELS
-654 ERLESG
+654 ERLESLNG

>member
-1 MLELREVRLRRGAAI
+1 MLELRELRLRRGATV

-24 IFRGDKLG
+24 IFRGDKIG

-45 ALLRGELGADA
+45 ALLRGDVGPDS
-56 GNYAV
+56 GDYSV
-61 PGKLNFVSVSQEL
+61 PGKLHFVSVSQEL
-74 PRTEATVLEYI
+74 PSTEATVLEYV
-85 RGGDGRLMEIEA
+85 RGGDGRLMAIEA
-97 ALEKARA
+97 QLEKARA

-119 AAGGWTSAARAAELA
+119 LAGGWTSGARAAEVA
-134 DGLGF
+134 AGLGMS
-139 EPADIERPVKVLSGG
+139 ADDIERPVKQLSGG

-184 AVLWLEGWLRR
+184 AVLWLEGWLQR

-213 VGRIVNI
+213 VNRVVNI
-220 ENGQL
+220 ENGVL

-240 ASVQLSAAMAAR
+240 ASIQQSAAMAAR
-252 QAREV
+252 QQREV
-257 ARLHSFIER
+257 TRLHSFIDR
-266 FRAKASKARQVQSR
+266 FRAQASKARQVQSR
-280 IKALNKLE
+280 IKALSKLE
-288 TITTYQEVETFEW
+288 TIATYQEIEGFEW
-301 EFAAASKLPQPLV
+301 EFAAANKLPQPLV
-314 TLDGASAGYGERVVI
+314 TLDGAVAGYADRIVVRNV
-329 AGANRSVNPG
+329 GRSVNPG

-352 STLMKLISGALPPLP
+352 STLMKLISGALPPAA
-367 GSGERVASP
+367 GDRVASP

-396 ALVALTR
+396 ALVALTN
-403 RIDEIGARSQWDE
+403 RIDEMGVRSQWDE

-503 DQFWLVADGAVQDFD
+503 DQFWLVADGLVRDFD
-518 GDLEDYAGWLEKRGG
+518 GDLDDYAGWLEKRGVAAAG
-533 SAATPVAPE
+533 APTPRETVKEKPKKQRDGDKGRDSA
-542 ARQGKQPEARQGNQP
+542 P
-557 KTRNDGQPKPRQD
+557 K
-570 KQTTPQ
+570 
-576 DKRRRDADARR
+576 
-587 ELGPR
+587 
-592 RQEVKAIETSL
+592 RQEIKSLETSL
-603 AKLAQERTRLE
+603 AKLGQERDKLE
-614 TELSGIDYARN
+614 QDLAGLDYSRDA
-625 ADHARKVTERHKAL
+625 AHARKVTDRHAAL
-639 LREVEHLETRWLELS
+639 LRDIDKHETRWLELS
-654 ERLESG
+654 ERLESGDG

>member
-1 MLELREVRLRRGAAI
+1 MAPPCANHSMLELRDLRLRRGAAV
-16 LFDRANLT
+16 LFDKANLT
-24 IFRGDKLG
+24 IFRGDKIG
-32 IVGRNGCGKSSLL
+32 IVGRNGAGKSSLL
-45 ALLRGELGADA
+45 ALLRGDVGADS
-56 GNYAV
+56 GNYSV
-61 PGKLNFVSVSQEL
+61 PGRLNFVSVSQEL
-74 PRTEATVLEYI
+74 PRTEATVLEYV
-85 RGGDGRLMEIEA
+85 RGGDSRLVEIEA
-97 ALEKARA
+97 RLEQARP

-139 EPADIERPVKVLSGG
+139 APEDIERPVKTLSGG

-184 AVLWLEGWLRR
+184 AVLWLEGWLQR

-213 VGRIVNI
+213 VNRVVNI
-220 ENGQL
+220 ENSQL

-240 ASVQLSAAMAAR
+240 ASIQQSAAMAAR
-252 QAREV
+252 QEREV
-257 ARLHSFIER
+257 ARLHSFIDR

-280 IKALNKLE
+280 IKALAKLE
-288 TITTYQEVETFEW
+288 TIATYQEHENFEW
-301 EFAAASKLPQPLV
+301 EFAAANKLPQPLV
-314 TLDGASAGYGERVVI
+314 TLDMASAGYGERIVV
-329 AGANRSVNPG
+329 ADVNRSVNPG

-352 STLMKLISGALPPLP
+352 STLMKLISGALPPLA
-367 GSGERVASP
+367 GGQGGERVASP
-376 DLIVG
+376 DLVVG

-396 ALVALTR
+396 ALIALTN
-403 RIDEIGARSQWDE
+403 RIDQLGVRSQWDE

-479 TALQDF
+479 TALQEF

-503 DQFWLVADGAVQDFD
+503 DQFWLVADGVVRDFD
-518 GDLEDYAGWLEKRGG
+518 GDLEDYAGWLEKRAG
-533 SAATPVAPE
+533 AATTPA
-542 ARQGKQPEARQGNQP
+542 
-557 KTRNDGQPKPRQD
+557 TPKPRGD
-570 KQTTPQ
+570 DRK
-576 DKRRRDADARR
+576 ARKDSGSR
-587 ELGPR
+587 KDLAPK
-592 RQEVKAIETSL
+592 RQELKSVETSL
-603 AKLAQERTRLE
+603 DKL
-614 TELSGIDYARN
+614 S
-625 ADHARKVTERHKAL
+625 
-639 LREVEHLETRWLELS
+639 
-654 ERLESG
+654 

>member
-1 MLELREVRLRRGAAI
+1 MLELRDLRLRRGAAV

-24 IFRGDKLG
+24 IFRGDKIG

-45 ALLRGELGADA
+45 ALLRGDLGAD
-56 GNYAV
+56 GGDYTV

-74 PRTEATVLEYI
+74 PHTESTVLEYV
-85 RGGDGRLMEIEA
+85 RSGDTNLMALEA
-97 ALEKARA
+97 QLEKARA
-104 ADDGMKEAEL
+104 ADDGMKEAHL
-114 LGDYD
+114 LGDYEL
-119 AAGGWTSAARAAELA
+119 AGGYTSAARAAELA

-139 EPADIERPVKVLSGG
+139 APADIERKVKELSGG

-184 AVLWLEGWLRR
+184 AVLWLEAWLQR
-195 FQGTLLLVSH
+195 FPGTLLLVSH

-213 VGRIVNI
+213 VNRIVNL
-220 ENGQL
+220 ENSQL

-240 ASVQLSAAMAAR
+240 ASIQQSAAMAAR
-252 QAREV
+252 QQREV
-257 ARLHSFIER
+257 TRLHSFIDR
-266 FRAKASKARQVQSR
+266 FRAQASKARQVQSR
-280 IKALNKLE
+280 IKALGKLE
-288 TITTYQEVETFEW
+288 TIATYQEIEGFEW

-314 TLDGASAGYGERVVI
+314 TLDFADAGYGERTVVSRV
-329 AGANRSVNPG
+329 NRSVNPG

-352 STLMKLISGALPPLP
+352 STLMKLISGALPPT
-367 GSGERVASP
+367 GGERVASP

-381 NFAQLEVDRLDSRDT
+381 NFAQLEVDRLDARDT
-396 ALVALTR
+396 ALVALTN
-403 RIDEIGARSQWDE
+403 RIDEIGVRSQWDE

-503 DQFWLVADGAVQDFD
+503 DQFWLVAEGEVQDFD
-518 GDLEDYAGWLEKRGG
+518 GDLEDYSNWLEKRGG
-533 SAATPVAPE
+533 NAATSAAPKPAAE
-542 ARQGKQPEARQGNQP
+542 RREKKGKSSPDRKDLQP
-557 KTRNDGQPKPRQD
+557 K
-570 KQTTPQ
+570 
-576 DKRRRDADARR
+576 
-587 ELGPR
+587 
-592 RQEVKAIETSL
+592 RQEVKTIETSL
-603 AKLAQERTRLE
+603 AKLTQERGKLE
-614 TELSGIDYARN
+614 TEIAGLDYARD
-625 ADHARKVTERHKAL
+625 AAHARKVTERHVAV
-639 LREVEHLETRWLELS
+639 LRDIEQLETRWLELS
-654 ERLESG
+654 ERLESADG

>member
-1 MLELREVRLRRGAAI
+1 MLELRDLRLRRGAQV
-16 LFDRANLT
+16 LFDKANLT
-24 IFRGDKLG
+24 IFRGDKIG

-45 ALLRGELGADA
+45 ALLRGDLGADA
-56 GNYAV
+56 GEYSV

-74 PRTEATVLEYI
+74 PRTESTVLEYV
-85 RGGDGRLMEIEA
+85 RSGDSRLMAIEA
-97 ALEKARA
+97 AMEKARA

-119 AAGGWTSAARAAELA
+119 LAGGYTAAARAAELA

-139 EPADIERPVKVLSGG
+139 APTDIERPVKQLSGG

-184 AVLWLEGWLRR
+184 AVLWLEGWLQR

-213 VGRIVNI
+213 VGRIVNL
-220 ENGQL
+220 ESGQL

-240 ASVQLSAAMAAR
+240 ASIQQSAAMAAR
-252 QAREV
+252 QEREV
-257 ARLHSFIER
+257 ARLHSFIDR
-266 FRAKASKARQVQSR
+266 FRAQASKARQVQSR
-280 IKALNKLE
+280 IKALGKLE
-288 TITTYQEVETFEW
+288 TIATYQELEGFEW
-301 EFAAASKLPQPLV
+301 EFAAANKLPQPLV
-314 TLDGASAGYGERVVI
+314 TLDRASAGYGERIVVE
-329 AGANRSVNPG
+329 GVNRSVNPG

-352 STLMKLISGALPPLP
+352 STLMKLISGALPPAN
-367 GSGERVASP
+367 GDRVASP

-381 NFAQLEVDRLDSRDT
+381 NFAQLEVDRLDARDT
-396 ALVALTR
+396 ALLALTR
-403 RIDEIGARSQWDE
+403 RVDEIGVRSQWDE
-416 QRRRNHLGGFGFRGD
+416 QRRRSHLGNFGFRGD
-431 RVFEPVVHFSGGE
+431 RVFEPVVNFSGGE
-444 RARLALAI
+444 RARLALAV

-503 DQFWLVADGAVQDFD
+503 DQFWLVTDGAVRDFD
-518 GDLEDYAGWLEKRGG
+518 GDLDEYATWLEKRG
-533 SAATPVAPE
+533 SHAATPNV
-542 ARQGKQPEARQGNQP
+542 
-557 KTRNDGQPKPRQD
+557 PKPRGD
-570 KQTTPQ
+570 GE
-576 DKRRRDADARR
+576 KRADRKRGADARKD
-587 ELGPR
+587 LAPR
-592 RQEVKAIETSL
+592 KQEIRTIEASL
-603 AKLAQERTRLE
+603 AKLGQEREKLDK
-614 TELSGIDYARN
+614 ELAALDYADV
-625 ADHARKVTERHKAL
+625 AHARKVTERHAAL
-639 LREVEHLETRWLELS
+639 KREIEQLETRWLELS
-654 ERLESG
+654 ERLESQDG

>member
-1 MLELREVRLRRGAAI
+1 MCACDGALRSCSTAQTSPSSAATRSGLSDATGAAS
-16 LFDRANLT
+16 RA
-24 IFRGDKLG
+24 
-32 IVGRNGCGKSSLL
+32 CWS
-45 ALLRGELGADA
+45 LLRGDLGPDT
-56 GNYAV
+56 GDYAV

-74 PRTEATVLEYI
+74 PKTEATVLEYV
-85 RGGDGRLMEIEA
+85 RGGDTRLMEIEA

-104 ADDGMKEAEL
+104 ADDGMLEAHL

-119 AAGGWTSAARAAELA
+119 HAGGYTSEARAAEVA
-134 DGLGF
+134 SGLGVSP
-139 EPADIERPVKVLSGG
+139 EDVQRPVKVLSGG

-184 AVLWLEGWLRR
+184 AVLWLEGWLQR
-195 FQGTLLLVSH
+195 FPGTLLLVSH

-240 ASVQLSAAMAAR
+240 ASIQQSAAMAAR
-252 QAREV
+252 QEREV
-257 ARLHSFIER
+257 ARLHSFIDR

-280 IKALNKLE
+280 IKALSKLE
-288 TITTYQEVETFEW
+288 TIATYQELETFEW
-301 EFAAASKLPQPLV
+301 EFAAANKLPQPLV
-314 TLDGASAGYGERVVI
+314 TLDAASAGYGERTVI
-329 AGANRSVNPG
+329 SRVGRSVNPG

-352 STLMKLISGALPPLP
+352 STLMKLISGALPPS
-367 GSGERVASP
+367 SGDRVASP

-381 NFAQLEVDRLDSRDT
+381 NFAQLEVDRLDARDT
-396 ALVALTR
+396 ALIALTN

-416 QRRRNHLGGFGFRGD
+416 QRRRSHLGGFGFRGD

-479 TALQDF
+479 TALQEF

-503 DQFWLVADGAVQDFD
+503 DQFWLVADGAVRDFD
-518 GDLEDYAGWLEKRGG
+518 GDLEDYAGLAER
-533 SAATPVAPE
+533 STTASTPAAPA
-542 ARQGKQPEARQGNQP
+542 A
-557 KTRNDGQPKPRQD
+557 RNDGQPRARDQ
-570 KQTTPQ
+570 
-576 DKRRRDADARR
+576 RRKGADARR
-587 ELGPR
+587 DTAPK
-592 RQEVKAIETSL
+592 RQEIQTIEASL
-603 AKLAQERTRLE
+603 SKLGQERTRLE
-614 TELSGIDYARN
+614 SDLASLDYGRDPA
-625 ADHARKVTERHKAL
+625 HARKVTERHATVTD
-639 LREVEHLETRWLELS
+639 EIDQLETRWLELS
-654 ERLESG
+654 ERLES

>member
-1 MLELREVRLRRGAAI
+1 MLELKDLRLRRGATV

-24 IFRGDKLG
+24 IFRGDKVG

-45 ALLRGELGADA
+45 ALLRGDLGPDS
-56 GNYAV
+56 GDYSV
-61 PGKLNFVSVSQEL
+61 PGKLSFVSVSQEL
-74 PRTEATVLEYI
+74 PTTSATVLEYV
-85 RGGDGRLMEIEA
+85 RGGDQRLMDIEV
-97 ALEKARA
+97 ALARARA
-104 ADDGMKEAEL
+104 ADDGMEEANL

-119 AAGGWTSAARAAELA
+119 LAGGYTSAARAAELA

-139 EPADIERPVKVLSGG
+139 APEDIERPVKQLSGG

-213 VGRIVNI
+213 VNRIVNI
-220 ENGQL
+220 ENGKL

-280 IKALNKLE
+280 IKALDKLE
-288 TITTYQEVETFEW
+288 TITTYQEIETFEW
-301 EFAAASKLPQPLV
+301 EFAAAAKLPQPLV
-314 TLDGASAGYGERVVI
+314 TLDGADAGYGERRVLSRVS
-329 AGANRSVNPG
+329 RSVNPG

-352 STLMKLISGALPPLP
+352 STLMKLISGALPPA
-367 GSGERVASP
+367 GGGNGERVASP

-396 ALVALTR
+396 ALLALTR
-403 RIDEIGARSQWDE
+403 RIDEIGARPQWDE

-503 DQFWLVADGAVQDFD
+503 DQFWLVADGRVGDFE
-518 GDLEDYAGWLEKRGG
+518 GDLEDYATWLEKRGG
-533 SAATPVAPE
+533 SASTPAAPPTHGKPQPAARNDGREQRRADRKRDAE
-542 ARQGKQPEARQGNQP
+542 ARQQG
-557 KTRNDGQPKPRQD
+557 
-570 KQTTPQ
+570 
-576 DKRRRDADARR
+576 A
-587 ELGPR
+587 PR
-592 RQEVKAIETSL
+592 RQELRTIETSL
-603 AKLAQERTRLE
+603 AKLAQERAQLE
-614 TELSGIDYARN
+614 KDLGGLDYARDP
-625 ADHARKVTERHKAL
+625 AHARKVTERHAAV
-639 LREVEHLETRWLELS
+639 LREIDVLETRWLELS
-654 ERLESG
+654 ERSG